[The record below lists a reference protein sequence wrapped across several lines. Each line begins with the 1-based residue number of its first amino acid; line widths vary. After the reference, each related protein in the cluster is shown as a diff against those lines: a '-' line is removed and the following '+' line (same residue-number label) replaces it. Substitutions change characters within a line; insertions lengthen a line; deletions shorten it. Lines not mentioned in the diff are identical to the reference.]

1 MSKPIK
7 NINCLNCGHPLK
19 GDENFCP
26 YCGQKN
32 DVRPLSIG
40 LYFSNFLSNFFNFDG
55 RIWRT
60 IIYLVKAP
68 GKVPA
73 DYIAG
78 KRIAYSNPFQFLLQ
92 VSILYFLLSGLF
104 STFLHKSTLKII
116 NADISMSESKLNY
129 AKFFDSIDDK
139 TNFVEQLKNQSLA
152 KKTKDSLI
160 QNILNQQPKNIT
172 FKNGITKIGSINYDD
187 LLDYLHR
194 KGIYYSYF
202 PVITNLEKFD
212 NQGFLP
218 KILDL
223 YQVIGND
230 VYRALS
236 DKETLQK
243 TGIKNTWANQLA
255 VKFAKQI
262 YLLFRDTDSR
272 NRLKKSIIS
281 KISMALFFILP
292 ILALLFQIF
301 YPKRHTYT
309 ETLVFIFYVQS
320 VYFLV
325 LLIELIG
332 QYLLPFGIG
341 LLLSYVFEI
350 WFLYY
355 LYRSTLKF
363 YRQKKW
369 QNALKIPLLVIPS
382 YALLSAI
389 GFLAITL
396 ISMVL

>member
-1 MSKPIK
+1 M
-7 NINCLNCGHPLK
+7 
-19 GDENFCP
+19 
-26 YCGQKN
+26 
-32 DVRPLSIG
+32 
-40 LYFSNFLSNFFNFDG
+40 
-55 RIWRT
+55 
-60 IIYLVKAP
+60 
-68 GKVPA
+68 PA

-78 KRIAYSNPFQFLLQ
+78 KRMTYSNPFKFLLQ
-92 VSILYFLLSGLF
+92 VSILYFLLSGLL
-104 STFLHKSTLKII
+104 SAFLNKSTLKIV

-129 AKFFDSIDDK
+129 TKFFDSINNK
-139 TNFVEQLKNQSLA
+139 TNFVEQLNNQSLA

-160 QNILNQQPKNIT
+160 QDILSHQPKNIS

-202 PVITNLEKFD
+202 PVITNLEKFE
-212 NQGFLP
+212 NQSFLP
-218 KILDL
+218 KILDI

-243 TGIKNTWANQLA
+243 TGIKNTWTNQLA

-262 YLLFRDTDSR
+262 YLLFRDADSR

-320 VYFLV
+320 IYFIV
-325 LLIELIG
+325 LLAELIG
-332 QYLLPFGIG
+332 QYFLPFGIG

-369 QNALKIPLLVIPS
+369 KNALKIPLLVIPS

-396 ISMVL
+396 ISMIL

>member
-1 MSKPIK
+1 MSRPIK
-7 NINCLNCGHPLK
+7 HINCLNCGHPLK

-32 DVRPLSIG
+32 DVRPLSVG
-40 LYFSNFLSNFFNFDG
+40 VYFSNFLSNFFNFDG

-60 IIYLVKAP
+60 IIFLVKAP

-78 KRIAYSNPFQFLLQ
+78 KRMTYSNPFKFLLQ

-104 STFLHKSTLKII
+104 SAFLHKSTIKII
-116 NADISMSESKLNY
+116 NADVSMSETKIDFRKL
-129 AKFFDSIDDK
+129 FDSINEK
-139 TNFVEQLKNQSLA
+139 TNFVEQLKSQSLA
-152 KKTKDSLI
+152 KKIKDSLL
-160 QNILNQQPKNIT
+160 QSVLDHQPDSIS
-172 FKNGITKIGSINYDD
+172 FKNGITKIGLFNYDD
-187 LLDYLHR
+187 LQDFLHR

-202 PVITNLEKFD
+202 PVITNLEKFE
-212 NQGFLP
+212 NQDFFAKTLE
-218 KILDL
+218 L
-223 YQVIGND
+223 YKVIGND
-230 VYRALS
+230 VYKNIS
-236 DKETLQK
+236 DQETLQK
-243 TGIKNTWANQLA
+243 IGVQNTWTNQLA
-255 VKFAKQI
+255 VKFAKRI
-262 YLLFRDTDSR
+262 YLLFKDSNSR

-325 LLIELIG
+325 LLAELIG

-355 LYRSTLKF
+355 LYCSTLKF

-369 QNALKIPLLVIPS
+369 KNALKIPLLVTPS
-382 YALLSAI
+382 YAILSAI
-389 GFLAITL
+389 GFLVITL